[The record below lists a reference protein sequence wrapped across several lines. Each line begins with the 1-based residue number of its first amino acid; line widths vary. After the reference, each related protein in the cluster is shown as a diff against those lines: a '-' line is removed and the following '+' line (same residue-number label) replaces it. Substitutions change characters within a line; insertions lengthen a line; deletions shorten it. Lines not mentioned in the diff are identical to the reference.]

1 MTTKDNTLFRY
12 HGRNWNDYNKPDFKP
27 RFRRACE
34 ANDRACRDRE
44 EGIIIIC
51 DVKYQNKAFAPIS
64 FFIKNI
70 RSHFIKIE
78 SSLVS

>member
-12 HGRNWNDYNKPDFKP
+12 HGRNWNDYNKPNFRP
-27 RFRRACE
+27 RFGRVC
-34 ANDRACRDRE
+34 NSSDRACRDRE
-44 EGIIIIC
+44 EGIFILC
-51 DVKYQNKAFAPIS
+51 DVTYQNKALPPFP